1 MSGKLV
7 GKEPEAIQ
15 RWSPRRKRAAVRRV
29 LKGEAIDTVSREL
42 RVPVHVLR
50 GWHTAFVA
58 AGTTGLK
65 TRRATESGD
74 LRAARAKIGE
84 RLMKN
89 ELLENKDLRLARSPK
104 WTP

>member
-15 RWSPRRKRAAVRRV
+15 RFSPRRKRAAVLRV
-29 LKGEAIDTVSREL
+29 LKGEPIDTVSREL

-50 GWHTAFVA
+50 GWHTVFVA

-65 TRRATESGD
+65 TKAGHGVRD

-84 RLMKN
+84 LLMKN
-89 ELLENKDLRLARSPK
+89 ELLEKKDQLLARSPK